1 MFISFVKLLGVI
13 AGLCGSAGEIHM
25 EDTRPEDWSCGV
37 ASIFGVLRLHN
48 LDVQI
53 ADVRRRINEVAP
65 DIDEGEISVAV
76 VRDVVKSFDIP
87 ASCVVVHRSSW
98 SRVPTPAI
106 LYLRPERVGHAFVG
120 HLILLLRIDSRNA
133 TILDLTIG
141 GKERTVALAELSGF
155 WDGEAILVG
164 PQADMAREKILSIR
178 LAVASIGLTI
188 SFCAFATFYF
198 RRRRRR

>member
-53 ADVRRRINEVAP
+53 ADVRCRINDVAP

-98 SRVPTPAI
+98 SSVPTPAI

-120 HLILLLRIDSRNA
+120 HLIPSIAHRQSQRNHSGPDNRREGKDSSTSRV
-133 TILDLTIG
+133 
-141 GKERTVALAELSGF
+141 ERVLGRGSH
-155 WDGEAILVG
+155 
-164 PQADMAREKILSIR
+164 PCRP
-178 LAVASIGLTI
+178 AS
-188 SFCAFATFYF
+188 
-198 RRRRRR
+198 

>member
-1 MFISFVKLLGVI
+1 MLGVI
-13 AGLCGSAGEIHM
+13 AGLCGSADEIHV
-25 EDTRPEDWSCGV
+25 EDTGGENWSCGV

-76 VRDVVKSFDIP
+76 VRDVVESFGIP

-98 SRVPTPAI
+98 SSVPTPAI
-106 LYLRPERVGHAFVG
+106 LYLRPEQVGDTFVG

-141 GKERTVALAELSGF
+141 GKERTVALAE
-155 WDGEAILVG
+155 AILVG
-164 PQADMAREKILSIR
+164 PRADMAREKTMHIR
-178 LAVASIGLTI
+178 RAAATIGLAM
-188 SFCAFATFYF
+188 SLCAFVIFYF
-198 RRRRRR
+198 RRRRWR